1 MPYRVTEQ
9 GQQRRQAMRKSL
21 VDAARELFVRQGYDA
36 TTMQEV
42 VQKAGTSIGN
52 CYFYFV
58 NKEALMYAVVEDFTK
73 QIALEID
80 AAASCVPA
88 GPAQMAVA
96 LGRGVEVALEQG
108 DLVRVLLTETHQ
120 PELGS
125 LVLGHFTSRM
135 PEFLKRGSLAHSP
148 LEIPQIAMAY
158 VGSVFNLLGA
168 VITGDLEMEAR
179 DLSRFLV
186 RWNFQALVMSPKA
199 VEQGLAALDA
209 MPHPI
214 HPRRTPNQQGTNR
227 RHP

>member
-9 GQQRRQAMRKSL
+9 GQQHRQAMRKSL
-21 VDAARELFVRQGYDA
+21 VAAARELFVRQGYDA

-52 CYFYFV
+52 CYFYFA
-58 NKEALMYAVVEDFTK
+58 NKEALLYAVVEDGIK
-73 QIALEID
+73 RLALEID

-158 VGSVFNLLGA
+158 VDPSL
-168 VITGDLEMEAR
+168 TCWE
-179 DLSRFLV
+179 LSLPAILSAEV
-186 RWNFQALVMSPKA
+186 A
-199 VEQGLAALDA
+199 
-209 MPHPI
+209 
-214 HPRRTPNQQGTNR
+214 
-227 RHP
+227 